1 MSDTI
6 NYGIDLGTTN
16 SAIAKCNGDE
26 VRIFK
31 NRDQMDVTPSA
42 IHIDK
47 RGRITVGRR
56 AYSNL
61 FADPENVAAGFKRWM
76 GQSDSKTFKDT
87 NKSLSAEELS
97 AEVLKSLL
105 ADARKQTDDSI
116 TGAVVTVPAAFGQ
129 LQCEATVRAANLAGL
144 IETSLL
150 QEPIA
155 ASIAYGM
162 KSDAKDKRWLV
173 YDLGGGTFDIAV
185 ISTKGGQLSVLE
197 HEGNNM
203 LGGRD
208 FDRLIV
214 EDIFLPRLKEL
225 FNISAFENT
234 PAWRGI
240 NQKLLLKA
248 EETKIELSFSEETPV
263 DIFDIGEDMDDNP
276 IEMEF
281 EVTRTEVNH
290 LVEPFI
296 AETIKLCK
304 QAISAARITP
314 QDIATIILVGGPT
327 QMPIVREM
335 LKAEFGVPLDFTIDP
350 MTVVAR
356 GAAVYAATLPRENQP
371 LKTTKP
377 EAIDITLAHE
387 RVWPEPTCLVAGR
400 IKNLLQDINN
410 LQILIEAETGHW
422 NSGWLPIEKG
432 YFETKVHLLEGRMNR
447 FWIYLRDGKGNSL
460 TPNPDSFSILCQPI
474 IAEPPLPHSI
484 GVEVVRPDGKTEIDI
499 IFPRST
505 PLPAQKVITYKA
517 NKTLKP
523 SQKDDYLAV
532 KIWEGEYFSDP
543 ESNDIVGVLKINA
556 SDIRRPIPEG
566 AEIEFSIEIDA
577 SRKMKVEAFV
587 PILSQHFLERVYVAK
602 DSEPNFTKKVKE
614 LDSEIDCHFERLEI
628 LREIADGTD
637 DYEVSKEL
645 EELSTKAEELAE
657 EHHRF
662 ESRDNSNPDDTKRL
676 VQQSKEVRGR
686 LSEIE
691 KHIKSKNRLSLALR
705 NVEVQQTKTEEAV
718 KKWGGRIDQKEYE
731 LLCRET
737 DRQIEREDEQALEKV
752 AHDFEALKWH
762 ILFKQDWFWKEIFD
776 FLCQSG
782 VPFVNKEEAQKFIAQ
797 GKEALAQGNGDALRE
812 VVRCLWDLQPKNAVE
827 IEKEKALEAGI
838 RKE

>member
-16 SAIAKCNGDE
+16 SAIAKCDGDE
-26 VRIFK
+26 VRILK
-31 NRDQMDVTPSA
+31 NRDQMDVTPSVVR
-42 IHIDK
+42 IDK
-47 RGRITVGRR
+47 RGRITVGRK
-56 AYSNL
+56 AYNNL
-61 FADPENVAAGFKRWM
+61 FVDPENVAAGFKRWM
-76 GQSDSKTFKDT
+76 GQSDCKTFKDT
-87 NKSLSAEELS
+87 GESLSAEELS

-105 ADARKQTDDSI
+105 ADARKQIGEAI
-116 TGAVVTVPAAFGQ
+116 TTAVITVPAAFGQ

-144 IETSLL
+144 TEAPLL
-150 QEPIA
+150 QEPLA

-173 YDLGGGTFDIAV
+173 YDLGGGTFDIAIV
-185 ISTKGGQLSVLE
+185 STKGGQLSVLE
-197 HEGNNM
+197 HRGNNM

-214 EDIFLPRLKEL
+214 EKIFLPRLRKL
-225 FNISAFENT
+225 FNISENT
-234 PAWRGI
+234 PVWRRFY
-240 NQKLLLKA
+240 QQLLLKA
-248 EETKIELSFSEETPV
+248 EETKIDLSFSEEAVV
-263 DIFDIGEDMDDNP
+263 DIFDIGKDKDDNP
-276 IEMEF
+276 IETEF
-281 EVTRTEVNH
+281 EVTRTELNH

-314 QDIATIILVGGPT
+314 QQDIATIILVGGPT

-335 LKAEFGVPLDFTIDP
+335 LTAEFGVPLDFTIDP

-356 GAAVYAATLPRENQP
+356 GAAIYAATLPRENQP
-371 LKTTKP
+371 PKTTKP

-400 IKNLLQDINN
+400 IENLPQDIDTF
-410 LQILIEAETGHW
+410 QILIEAEAGHW

-432 YFETKVHLLEGRMNR
+432 YFETKVHLLEGKMNR
-447 FWIYLRDGKGNSL
+447 FWIYLRDGKGKDL

-474 IAEPPLPHSI
+474 IGEPPLPHSI
-484 GVEVVRPDGKTEIDI
+484 GVEVVCPDGKAEIDV

-505 PLPAQKVITYKA
+505 PLPAQRIITYKA
-517 NKTLKP
+517 NKTLRP
-523 SQKDDYLAV
+523 SQKDDYLAI
-532 KIWEGEYFSDP
+532 KIWEGEHFSDP
-543 ESNDIVGVLKINA
+543 ESNTIVGVLKISA

-566 AEIEFSIEIDA
+566 AEIEFSIEIDI
-577 SRKMKVEAFV
+577 SRKMEVQAFIPV
-587 PILSQHFLERVYVAK
+587 LNQHFQGVYVAK
-602 DSEPNFTKKVKE
+602 DNEPSLVEKVKE
-614 LDSEIDCHFERLEI
+614 LDSEIDYHFERLEV
-628 LREIADGTD
+628 LRELADETD

-657 EHHRF
+657 EHYRF
-662 ESRDNSNPDDTKRL
+662 ESGDSSDPDDAKRL
-676 VQQSKEVRGR
+676 VQQSKEIRGR

-691 KHIKSKNRLSLALR
+691 KRIKSKNRLSLALR
-705 NVEVQQTKTEEAV
+705 NVEIQRIETEEVV

-731 LLCRET
+731 LLCREA
-737 DRQIEREDEQALEKV
+737 DRQIERENERALEKV

-762 ILFKQDWFWKEIFD
+762 VLFKQDWFWKEIFD
-776 FLCQSG
+776 SLCQPD
-782 VPFVNKEEAQKFIAQ
+782 VPFVNEEEAQRLIAQ
-797 GKEALAQGNGDALRE
+797 GKEALAQGDGDVLRE
-812 VVRCLWDLQPKNAVE
+812 IVRRLWDLQPKSAVE